1 MKLFVHGAGLV
12 YTADA
17 REPADLARLREIFPG
32 PALRRIPKLVRMAL
46 LAATDALD
54 MAQWRTPE
62 ILENTALVVGSA
74 YGCQQMSL
82 DFMDSILD
90 NGPQLS
96 SPTAFSHS
104 VNNVLTGLVSLHL
117 GMHGPCMNVTQFEHS
132 FAGAVQAAT
141 ALLASKR
148 AGRVLLGM
156 ADECDPRFARCCPAV
171 AQAGMAEGA
180 VFFCL
185 GLERKGLPEFAL
197 ADAAPTALAHAVAT
211 FRALA

>member
-1 MKLFVHGAGLV
+1 MKLLVYGTGLV
-12 YTADA
+12 YTADD
-17 REPADLARLREIFPG
+17 REPPDLARLREMFPG

-54 MAQWRTPE
+54 KAHWRTPE

-171 AQAGMAEGA
+171 AQAAMAEGA

-185 GLERKGLPEFAL
+185 GLERKGLPEFVL
-197 ADAAPTALAHAVAT
+197 ADAAPTALAQAVAT

>member
-1 MKLFVHGAGLV
+1 MNLFVHGAGLV
-12 YTADA
+12 CTADA
-17 REPADLARLREIFPG
+17 KEPADLARLREIFPG

-54 MAQWRTPE
+54 MAHWRTPA

-117 GMHGPCMNVTQFEHS
+117 GMRGPCMNVTQFEHS

-156 ADECDPRFARCCPAV
+156 ADEFDARFAHCCPAV

-185 GLERKGLPEFAL
+185 GPKGKDLPGFAL

>member
-1 MKLFVHGAGLV
+1 MKVFVHGAGLV
-12 YTADA
+12 HTADA
-17 REPADLARLREIFPG
+17 KEPANLARLREIFPG
-32 PALRRIPKLVRMAL
+32 PALRRIPKIVRMAL

-54 MAQWRTPE
+54 KAGWRTPE

-117 GMHGPCMNVTQFEHS
+117 GMRGPCTNVTQFEHS

-156 ADECDPRFARCCPAV
+156 ADELDPRFARCCPAV

-185 GLERKGLPEFAL
+185 SLKGKGLPEFAL
-197 ADAAPTALAHAVAT
+197 ADVAPTALAQAVAS